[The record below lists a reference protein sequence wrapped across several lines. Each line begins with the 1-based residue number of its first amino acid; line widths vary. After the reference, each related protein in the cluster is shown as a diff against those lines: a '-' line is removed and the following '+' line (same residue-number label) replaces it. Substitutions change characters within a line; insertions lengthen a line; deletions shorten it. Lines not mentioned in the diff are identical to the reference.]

1 MTDVYIH
8 VYLTNILLQ
17 YLKGWFIFFAW
28 VRTSDKSTFI
38 FHSAVQKT
46 CDNLSNP
53 ANGRV
58 VLSGNNPGSTATYRC
73 NAGFRL
79 RGESRRTCQTN
90 GQWSGKAPTCQ
101 REFNITTPS
110 ASMQSLAYLCCSFSI
125 AAVRCRRLNNPSDG
139 SVSLSG
145 TTVGSTA
152 TYSCN
157 DGFTLQGQS
166 TRTCQSN
173 SQWSGSAPTCQR
185 KRDVANLAL
194 HS

>member
-1 MTDVYIH
+1 M
-8 VYLTNILLQ
+8 
-17 YLKGWFIFFAW
+17 GGSFFCAW
-28 VRTSDKSTFI
+28 VRTSDKNSFI

-46 CDNLSNP
+46 CGNLGNP

-79 RGESRRTCQTN
+79 QGESRRRCQTN

-101 REFNITTPS
+101 REFNITTPC
-110 ASMQSLAYLCCSFSI
+110 ADVQSLAHLCCSFSI
-125 AAVRCRRLNNPSDG
+125 VAVRCRRLSNPSDG

-145 TTVGSTA
+145 TTAGSTA
-152 TYSCN
+152 TYSCD
-157 DGFTLQGQS
+157 DGFTLQGRS
-166 TRTCQSN
+166 TRTCQTN
-173 SQWSGSAPTCQR
+173 SQWSGSAPTCER
-185 KRDVANLAL
+185 KQDVANLAL